1 MSLTTIIFETH
12 ATSLDNEAGRA
23 SGWHDV
29 GLSPAGEREAAE
41 LGRRHAASPPH
52 VVYVSDAWRAFRTA
66 EIAFGERVPIV
77 RDIRLRECD
86 YGRLTQAPLAAIDAV
101 RHSHVTTP
109 FPDGESYEDVVARV
123 RGWLDEVLAENAG
136 ATILVVAH
144 RATGYALA
152 HLLGGRPLAEV
163 VSAPWQW
170 QPGWRYDVEVSV
182 NDAASRPLPSRPW

>member
-1 MSLTTIIFETH
+1 MSLTTIVFEPH

-29 GLSPAGEREAAE
+29 GLAPAGEREAAE
-41 LGRRHAASPPH
+41 LGHRYAASPPH

-86 YGRLTQAPLAAIDAV
+86 YGRLTQAPVAEIDAV
-101 RHSHVTTP
+101 RHLHVTTR

-123 RGWLDEVLAENAG
+123 RAWLDEVLEENAG
-136 ATILVVAH
+136 ATILVIAH
-144 RATGYALA
+144 RATGYALE
-152 HLLGGRPLAEV
+152 HLLGRRPLAEV
-163 VSAPWQW
+163 VAAPWQW
-170 QPGWRYDVEVSV
+170 QPGWRYAV
-182 NDAASRPLPSRPW
+182 DAATADPESRPLPSRPW